1 MSTSPRSPVGRGAA
15 RWLPAVAACAVA
27 AGLLQSTFNVLAN
40 DYRLG
45 VAAALALAA
54 AQTVPLPLA
63 LRRPLPAWAVVFAAD
78 LVGGF
83 VLLSAD
89 GVDGRAWP
97 WTPPAMIG
105 YLLVTAAVGLRE
117 GRRRLLAVGAATGAT
132 AVLPALF
139 PTRQENATQL
149 LLFLLTGAVLLLTGA
164 VRERGEARRALAAQR
179 EVSEAERARR
189 TLLEER
195 ARIAREMH
203 DVVAHHM
210 SVITVQADSAPYRLG
225 GVPPET
231 GEEFAAIAATA
242 RESLTEMRRLL
253 GALRGT
259 DGTGA
264 GGGERAPQ
272 PGLAELDRLAE
283 STVRAGVPVDL
294 SVEAGPDPVAVPGAV
309 DLSAYRVVQEALANV
324 VRHAPGAAARV
335 SVASDRTGVRVVI
348 VNAPAPAPGAPLE
361 SGGTGHGLV
370 GMRERVRLLGG
381 TLEAGPLPDG
391 GFRVAARFPLTA
403 SPTAPAD
410 PTDPADPADPAELD
424 TAHDTAEE
432 SPAP

>member
-1 MSTSPRSPVGRGAA
+1 M
-15 RWLPAVAACAVA
+15 AACAVV
-27 AGLLQSTFNVLAN
+27 AGLLQSTYNVLAN

-45 VAAALALAA
+45 VAASPALAA
-54 AQTVPLPLA
+54 AQTLPLLLA
-63 LRRPLPAWAVVFAAD
+63 PRRPLPAWAIVFAAD

-83 VLLSAD
+83 ALLSAD

-105 YLLVTAAVGLRE
+105 YLLAAAAVGLRE
-117 GRRRLLAVGAATGAT
+117 GRRRLFAVWAATGAT

-139 PTRQENATQL
+139 PTGQENATQL

-225 GVPPET
+225 GVSPEA

-272 PGLAELDRLAE
+272 PGLGEVERLVEA
-283 STVRAGVPVDL
+283 TVRAGVPVEL
-294 SVEAGPDPVAVPGAV
+294 SVELGPDPVPGAV

-324 VRHAPGAAARV
+324 VRHAPGAATRV
-335 SVASDRTGVRVVI
+335 SVASDRTGVSALI
-348 VNAPAPAPGAPLE
+348 VNAPAAAPGAPLE
-361 SGGTGHGLV
+361 TGASTGHGLV

-381 TLEAGPLPDG
+381 TLDAGPLPDG
-391 GFRVAARFPLTA
+391 GFRVAARFPIAAAPTETTEAAASTEATA
-403 SPTAPAD
+403 PAAPTAPA
-410 PTDPADPADPAELD
+410 ALD
-424 TAHDTAEE
+424 TAPTALDTADSDTAEE
-432 SPAP
+432 PPAP

>member
-1 MSTSPRSPVGRGAA
+1 
-15 RWLPAVAACAVA
+15 
-27 AGLLQSTFNVLAN
+27 
-40 DYRLG
+40 
-45 VAAALALAA
+45 
-54 AQTVPLPLA
+54 
-63 LRRPLPAWAVVFAAD
+63 
-78 LVGGF
+78 
-83 VLLSAD
+83 
-89 GVDGRAWP
+89 
-97 WTPPAMIG
+97 
-105 YLLVTAAVGLRE
+105 
-117 GRRRLLAVGAATGAT
+117 
-132 AVLPALF
+132 
-139 PTRQENATQL
+139 
-149 LLFLLTGAVLLLTGA
+149 
-164 VRERGEARRALAAQR
+164 
-179 EVSEAERARR
+179 VSEAERARR

-259 DGTGA
+259 DGRGGTGTA
-264 GGGERAPQ
+264 GVERAPQ

-283 STVRAGVPVDL
+283 STVRAGVPVEL
-294 SVEAGPDPVAVPGAV
+294 SVEPGPDTAPVPGAV
-309 DLSAYRVVQEALANV
+309 DLSAYRVVQESLANV
-324 VRHAPGAAARV
+324 VRHAPGAATRV
-335 SVASDRTGVRVVI
+335 SVAPDRTGVSVVI
-348 VNAPAPAPGAPLE
+348 VNAPSAAVPGAPLE

-403 SPTAPAD
+403 EID
-410 PTDPADPADPAELD
+410 PV
-424 TAHDTAEE
+424 HDTAEE

>member
-1 MSTSPRSPVGRGAA
+1 MPTSPPSSALRRPA
-15 RWLPAVAACAVA
+15 RWLPVVAACAVA
-27 AGLLQSTFNVLAN
+27 AGLLQSTYNVLAN

-45 VAAALALAA
+45 VALSLVLAV

-63 LRRPLPAWAVVFAAD
+63 PRRPLPAWAIVFAAD

-83 VLLSAD
+83 VLLSVD
-89 GVDGRAWP
+89 GVEGRAWP

-117 GRRRLLAVGAATGAT
+117 NRRRLLVVGAATGAT
-132 AVLPALF
+132 AVLPAVF

-189 TLLEER
+189 TVLEER

-264 GGGERAPQ
+264 GGGELAPQ

-283 STVRAGVPVDL
+283 ATVRAGVPVEL
-294 SVEAGPDPVAVPGAV
+294 SVAPGPVPVPGAV

-324 VRHAPGAAARV
+324 VRHAPGAATRV
-335 SVASDRTGVRVVI
+335 SVASDRTGVSVLI
-348 VNAPAPAPGAPLE
+348 VNAPAPAPGTPLE

-381 TLEAGPLPDG
+381 ELDTGPLPDG
-391 GFRVAARFPLTA
+391 GFRVAARFPVA
-403 SPTAPAD
+403 AVPSGPSVSSGPSE
-410 PTDPADPADPAELD
+410 TDPA
-424 TAHDTAEE
+424 EE
-432 SPAP
+432 APAP